1 MVFRAWNKK
10 GTCTHTQIHAQ
21 VQEVAALDSESSAD
35 ADSDTE
41 KNLAAKEPPRPPS
54 ARPHTK
60 ASTHSSF
67 RPSTTRSGVSGLD
80 DHEEAE
86 LPLKVSAAPTQI
98 SGVFAMYAFLH
109 TYTCAH
115 ACTRSL
121 THPMCTPLCHVARC
135 ATMWHQRS
143 ILCLRSNFS
152 CLGDKRVGRR
162 RKRCQS
168 GGILPK
174 SISWIAA
181 QNFGSIL
188 ISAVLNS
195 PVHERTLR
203 GLMTPNR
210 RVSSSMAGGRTNG

>member
-1 MVFRAWNKK
+1 MVFRTWNKK

-80 DHEEAE
+80 EPEEAE

-121 THPMCTPLCHVARC
+121 THPMCTPC
-135 ATMWHQRS
+135 AMSPGVQP
-143 ILCLRSNFS
+143 C
-152 CLGDKRVGRR
+152 G
-162 RKRCQS
+162 
-168 GGILPK
+168 
-174 SISWIAA
+174 
-181 QNFGSIL
+181 
-188 ISAVLNS
+188 ISARFCAFVQIF
-195 PVHERTLR
+195 PVWGTNVRD
-203 GLMTPNR
+203 
-210 RVSSSMAGGRTNG
+210 VGGRGVKVAVFFQNPYHGLQHKTLDQS